1 VPGIRMRKRF
11 MDLKTKYLGLDLVN
25 PLIVSACTL
34 GLTVDNIRRL
44 EDNGAAAVV
53 LPSIFQEEI
62 EGHIEDLEIILA
74 ECGAEAASYLPPS
87 VTESTGPQNYL
98 ELIRK
103 ARSAV
108 DIPIIA
114 SLNGVSLTGWTDY
127 AQQIEQAGASAI
139 ELNVYFLPT
148 DLALTGAEVES
159 RYLEILAA
167 VKKTVKIPVAMKLSP
182 YFSSLGDMV
191 RKLDAA
197 GADGFVLFNRFY
209 QPDIDLEELTLQRD
223 LNLSHRGE
231 IRLPLLWLGA
241 LHGHVKG
248 SLAASSGVQ
257 TAKEVV
263 KYLYVGADAVM
274 TASALIRHGVGYM
287 KTLLDGLRVELE
299 QREIDGVS
307 AIRGKMSRRSVED
320 PTAFD
325 RANYIKILHGAPRG

>member
-1 VPGIRMRKRF
+1 
-11 MDLKTKYLGLDLVN
+11 MDLKTKYLGLELNN

-34 GLTVDNIRRL
+34 GHSVDNIRKL

-62 EGHIEDLEIILA
+62 EGHIEDIELILA
-74 ECGAEAASYLPPS
+74 ESGAEATSYLPPS
-87 VTESTGPQNYL
+87 IAESSGPQNYL
-98 ELIRK
+98 DLIRK
-103 ARSAV
+103 AREAV
-108 DIPIIA
+108 DIPVIA
-114 SLNGVSLTGWTDY
+114 SLNGTSLTGWTDY
-127 AQQIEQAGASAI
+127 AAQLEEAGANAI

-148 DLALTGAEVES
+148 DLSLTGQQVEQ
-159 RYLEILAA
+159 RYVEILKA
-167 VKKTVKIPVAMKLSP
+167 VKKAVKIPVSMKLSP
-182 YFSSLGDMV
+182 YFSSPGHMV
-191 RKLDAA
+191 RQLDAA

-209 QPDIDLEELTLQRD
+209 QPDIDLEELSLQRD

-241 LHGHVKG
+241 LHGHVSG

-263 KYLYVGADAVM
+263 KYLFVGADAVM

-287 KTLLDGLRVELE
+287 KTLLDGLKLELE
-299 QREIDGVS
+299 QREIDSVS
-307 AIRGKMSRRSVED
+307 DIRGKMSRRAVAD

-325 RANYIKILHGAPRG
+325 RANYIKILQGAPRG

>member
-1 VPGIRMRKRF
+1 

>member
-1 VPGIRMRKRF
+1 
-11 MDLKTKYLGLDLVN
+11 MDLKTKYLGLDLQN

-34 GLTVDNIRRL
+34 GHSVDNIRKL

-62 EGHIEDLEIILA
+62 EGHIEDIEVILA
-74 ECGAEAASYLPPS
+74 ESGAEAMTYLPPS
-87 VTESTGPQNYL
+87 IAESSGPQNYL

-103 ARSAV
+103 ARASV
-108 DIPIIA
+108 DIPVIA
-114 SLNGVSLTGWTDY
+114 SLNGTSLTGWTDY
-127 AQQIEQAGASAI
+127 AAQIEEAGASAV

-148 DLALTGAEVES
+148 DLSLTGQQVEQ
-159 RYLEILAA
+159 RYVEILKA
-167 VKKTVKIPVAMKLSP
+167 VKKAVKIPVAMKLSP
-182 YFSSLGDMV
+182 YFSSPGHMV
-191 RKLDAA
+191 RQLDQT

-209 QPDIDLEELTLQRD
+209 QPDIDLEELSLQRD

-263 KYLYVGADAVM
+263 KYLFVGADAVM

-287 KTLLDGLRVELE
+287 KTLLDGLKLELE
-299 QREIDGVS
+299 QREISSVS
-307 AIRGKMSRRSVED
+307 QIRGKMSRRAVAD
-320 PTAFD
+320 PAAFD
-325 RANYIKILHGAPRG
+325 RANYIKILQGAPRG

>member
-1 VPGIRMRKRF
+1 
-11 MDLKTKYLGLDLVN
+11 MDLKTKYLGLELNN

-34 GLTVDNIRRL
+34 GHSVDNIRKL

-62 EGHIEDLEIILA
+62 EGHIEDIESILA
-74 ECGAEAASYLPPS
+74 ESGAEATTYLPPS
-87 VTESTGPQNYL
+87 IADSSGPQNYL
-98 ELIRK
+98 DLIRK
-103 ARSAV
+103 ARAAV
-108 DIPIIA
+108 DIPVIA
-114 SLNGVSLTGWTDY
+114 SLNGTSLTGWTDY
-127 AQQIEQAGASAI
+127 AAQLEEAGANAI

-148 DLALTGAEVES
+148 DLSLTGQQVEQ
-159 RYLEILAA
+159 RYVEILKA
-167 VKKTVKIPVAMKLSP
+167 VKKAVKIPVSMKLSP
-182 YFSSLGDMV
+182 YFSSLGHMV
-191 RKLDAA
+191 RQLDAA

-263 KYLYVGADAVM
+263 KYLFVGADAVM

-287 KTLLDGLRVELE
+287 KTLLDGLKLELE
-299 QREIDGVS
+299 QREIESVS
-307 AIRGKMSRRSVED
+307 RIRGKMSRHAVAD

-325 RANYIKILHGAPRG
+325 RANYIKILQGAPRG

>member
-1 VPGIRMRKRF
+1 

-148 DLALTGAEVES
+148 DLALTGAEVEN